1 MSEQAVLILACGALA
16 REMKSLVTV
25 NGIKNVEV
33 EYLPASLHNRPERI
47 CGHIRERLERALP
60 EFDQVLL
67 GYADCGT
74 GGDID
79 RLCSEFQ
86 IERLPGAHCYEF
98 YLEAGRF
105 DELHE
110 EEPGTFY
117 LTDYLAKHFD
127 RLVFE
132 TLGIDDHPELFGVY
146 FDNYR
151 RVVHLTQENAREY
164 REAAAAA
171 ADRLGLPLRTI
182 FTGWGQLE
190 TSVLKASQS
199 KGNRDVRPPV
209 PVAINQ

>member
-1 MSEQAVLILACGALA
+1 MSEPSVLILACGALA
-16 REMKSLVTV
+16 REIKSLVRV
-25 NGIKNVEV
+25 NGFENVEV

-47 CGHIRERLERALP
+47 CGQIRARLERALA
-60 EFDQVLL
+60 EFDEVLL

-74 GGDID
+74 GGEID

-86 IERLPGAHCYEF
+86 IERLPGSHCYEF

-105 DELHE
+105 DRLHE

-127 RLVFE
+127 RLIFK
-132 TLGIDDHPELFGVY
+132 TLGIDEHPELFDLY
-146 FDNYR
+146 FGNYR
-151 RVVHLTQENAREY
+151 RVVHLTQEDAVEY

-171 ADRLGLPLRTI
+171 AKRLGLPLHTI

-190 TSVLKASQS
+190 TSVSQAA
-199 KGNRDVRPPV
+199 KGDGDLDSFPTV
-209 PVAINQ
+209 PVAIRP